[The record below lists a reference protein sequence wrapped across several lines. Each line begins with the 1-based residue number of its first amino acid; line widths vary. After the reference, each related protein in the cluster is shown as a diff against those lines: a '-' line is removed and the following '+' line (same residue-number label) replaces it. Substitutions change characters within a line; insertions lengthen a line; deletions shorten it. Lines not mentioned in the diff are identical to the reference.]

1 VPDPAIRVVAAEDDP
16 LAQRA
21 ITAYVAGAPDIAL
34 VGVCGDGAEALDLVT
49 RLSPD
54 VLLTDIQMPG
64 LDGVELVRRALSL
77 PRPPRAL
84 CFTSLGEEET
94 MRAALEAGAAG
105 FLLKVD
111 PPELLVH
118 AIRCVHAG
126 ESLVSPKL
134 LAAVLRSF
142 TTRSEPPA
150 HLSGIE
156 VDLVRLVGEGRD
168 NAEISA
174 ALCLAPST
182 VKTYL
187 SRLLRR
193 TDSRSRA
200 QLAARAYQW
209 GLVR

>member
-1 VPDPAIRVVAAEDDP
+1 MAEPAIRVVAAEDDP

-21 ITAYVAGAPDIAL
+21 ITAYLAGTDIAL
-34 VGVCGDGAEALDLVT
+34 VGVCGDGAEALDLVA

-64 LDGVELVRRALSL
+64 LDGVELIRQSLAL

-111 PPELLVH
+111 PPDLLVH

-150 HLSGIE
+150 HLSEIE

-209 GLVR
+209 GLVH

>member
-1 VPDPAIRVVAAEDDP
+1 MAQPSIRVVAAEDDP

-21 ITAYVAGAPDIAL
+21 ITAYLAGTDVAL
-34 VGVCGDGAEALDLVT
+34 VGVCGDGAEALDLVA

-64 LDGVELVRRALSL
+64 LDGVELVRRALRL

-94 MRAALEAGAAG
+94 MRAALEAGASG

-126 ESLVSPKL
+126 EALVSPKL
-134 LAAVLRSF
+134 LTAVLRSF

-150 HLSGIE
+150 HLSAIE

-209 GLVR
+209 GLVH

>member
-1 VPDPAIRVVAAEDDP
+1 VAEPAIRVVAAEDDP

-21 ITAYVAGAPDIAL
+21 ITAYLAGTDIAL
-34 VGVCGDGAEALDLVT
+34 VGVCGDGAEALDLVA

-64 LDGVELVRRALSL
+64 LDGVELIRQSLAL

-111 PPELLVH
+111 PPDLLVH

-150 HLSGIE
+150 HLSEIE

-209 GLVR
+209 GLVH